1 MALGDSYATLA
12 ELKTRLG
19 GVTGTGEDAALNN
32 ALSVASR
39 GIEKVCHR
47 QFNQTTTASARSY
60 NYAAHTVGLGVL
72 SKSLAFVDDFHT
84 TTGLVVKTDD
94 GDDGSFSTTWVAAD
108 RQLEPLD
115 GIVDG
120 ETGWPFWRLRAVDS
134 RLFPMR
140 LRRAPLQVTAQW
152 GWAAVPAGIKEAC
165 LLVAEET
172 YKLKDAPFGVTGV
185 AEWGVVRV
193 RANPMA
199 MAMIGP
205 YRRMPVLVG

>member
-1 MALGDSYATLA
+1 MALGDAYATRV
-12 ELKTRLG
+12 ELKRRMDNMT
-19 GVTGTGEDAALNN
+19 VTTWDTDIDN
-32 ALSVASR
+32 ALLVTSR

-60 NYAAHTVGLGVL
+60 NYTARTSGLGVL
-72 SKSLAFVDDFHT
+72 HKTLAFVDDFHT

-94 GDDGSFSTTWVAAD
+94 GDDGSFSTTWTASD

-134 RLFPMR
+134 RTFPMR
-140 LRRAPLQVTAQW
+140 LRRAPLQATAQW
-152 GWAAVPAGIKEAC
+152 GWAAVPASVKEAC

-172 YKLKDAPFGVTGV
+172 FKLREAPFGVANM
-185 AEWGVVRV
+185 AEWGAVRV

-199 MAMIGP
+199 MAMIAP
-205 YRRMPVLVG
+205 YRRDAVLVA